1 MCKAAHPRT
10 KQSRATALD
19 PAAVRR
25 RLNLSGGPAWT
36 LRLVAT
42 TSCSCPDRRDLA
54 GKAKDLLAF
63 RTTVEVVGA
72 EVLVQSAVLQHVVGS
87 GENRCRDRADRLLR
101 SSSGSQTLELG
112 LKIAAFGPCG
122 GPSALD
128 ECGFQPG
135 GTFAHAGGPTFAVG
149 L

>member
-19 PAAVRR
+19 PAAVWR
-25 RLNLSGGPAWT
+25 RLNLSAGPAWT

-42 TSCSCPDRRDLA
+42 TSCSCPDRRDLDGKA
-54 GKAKDLLAF
+54 KVLDPADKAKDLLGL

-87 GENRCRDRADRLLR
+87 GENRSSDRADSLLR

-112 LKIAAFGPCG
+112 LKIAA
-122 GPSALD
+122 
-128 ECGFQPG
+128 
-135 GTFAHAGGPTFAVG
+135 
-149 L
+149 